1 MNPEVICPACGAH
14 NPEGSQWCE
23 QCLRR
28 FDAAPGPVA
37 HVARANAFARTAST
51 TLTRRAAARALE
63 FVEPG
68 GEAQA
73 SVLTEKFARGQG
85 EGLVAA
91 LLDRD
96 SLSHLDERHTVV
108 DLDDSLVF
116 SVERYRAA
124 QSSFV
129 VFDPGGTPLAVY
141 VAGAPVVV
149 RDGTGAPVGR
159 LSPWR
164 DRYQFIETGGDV
176 LAQCWRGPVYVQW
189 LVDEEWGLT
198 VLVEPA
204 VLDRRAL
211 VAMPL
216 ICRLLWSDGFPRERT
231 ESEMLRS

>member
-1 MNPEVICPACGAH
+1 MICPACGAH

-23 QCLRR
+23 RCLRR
-28 FDAAPGPVA
+28 FDAAPAVKPDVA
-37 HVARANAFARTAST
+37 DAANAFAHTAST
-51 TLTRRAAARALE
+51 TLTRRSARGPLV

-68 GEAQA
+68 GDVQA
-73 SVLTEKFARGQG
+73 SVLTEKFGRGQG

-108 DLDDSLVF
+108 DVHDTVVF
-116 SVERYRAA
+116 YVERYRAA
-124 QSSFV
+124 NSSFLV
-129 VFDPGGTPLAVY
+129 CDPAGTPLAVY
-141 VAGAPVVV
+141 LTASPIVV
-149 RDGTGAPVGR
+149 RDGTGAPVGS

-164 DRYQFIETGGDV
+164 DRYQFVETGGDV
-176 LAQCWRGPVYVQW
+176 RAQCWREEVYVQW
-189 LVDEEWGLT
+189 LVDEQWGLT
-198 VLVEPA
+198 VLEEPK

-216 ICRLLWSDGFPRERT
+216 VCRLLWSDGFPRERS